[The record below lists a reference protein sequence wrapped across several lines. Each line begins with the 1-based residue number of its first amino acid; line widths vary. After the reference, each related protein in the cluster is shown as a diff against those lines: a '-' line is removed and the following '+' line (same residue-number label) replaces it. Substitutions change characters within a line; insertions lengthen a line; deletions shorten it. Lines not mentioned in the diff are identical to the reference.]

1 MGTSTRWFDLNSSP
15 CPVPDLA
22 LKPRMYVKVVDRLPD
37 ERGRGLT
44 LDLSH
49 ATAKLSKY
57 QAVITDVPGD
67 ARYVTNAMAGK

>member
-1 MGTSTRWFDLNSSP
+1 MD
-15 CPVPDLA
+15 
-22 LKPRMYVKVVDRLPD
+22 KLPD